1 MLLPSDLENPS
12 ESLGLKGVYS
22 RFLCL
27 GELPSLKSM
36 QQYGQD
42 QAREEETL
50 VFLLMSLAFKMK
62 DVPTIAIL
70 LLMSA
75 VLPPSMGTLAL
86 RSWLP
91 S

>member
-1 MLLPSDLENPS
+1 
-12 ESLGLKGVYS
+12 
-22 RFLCL
+22 
-27 GELPSLKSM
+27 M

-62 DVPTIAIL
+62 DVPAIAIL

-86 RSWLP
+86 R
-91 S
+91 